1 MKVLMIAG
9 RIPSENTKGDQLV
22 SFNRVKYYLSQN
34 FDIKIICYGNEQNES
49 DYSYCKKLR
58 DMGAEIELIKI
69 NRIEA
74 LINLCISFKSK
85 LPFQCAIYQSSAFK
99 KEIQQSI
106 NSFTPSFLHFIT
118 IRYYV
123 NKPKTS
129 LPVFIDMIDSMA
141 LNFSRR
147 IKNSK
152 GLMRLILAEEY
163 DRLLNYEKKA
173 ANSASHSFVVSAIDK
188 DFIQSSKV
196 TSLPNGV
203 DTKKFRPN
211 KNFKKNLSIV
221 FTGNMSY
228 QPNIDAVMW
237 FVDNC
242 YKGIKKEFP
251 NINFNIVGNN
261 PHNTIVKLSTNDKSI
276 KVLGRVDSIADN
288 LNNSI
293 CSIAP
298 MRLGAGMQNKILE
311 AMACGIPVVCSTMG
325 LGDIKAIKDRDIL
338 VYDSPSDFTHGVI
351 GLLKSK
357 ELQERIGESGLQ
369 YVMQNHNWK
378 SVNENFF
385 NLCLKN
391 LKVLV

>member
-34 FDIKIICYGNEQNES
+34 FDIKIICYGNEQNEL
-49 DYSYCKKLR
+49 DYSYSKKLR
-58 DMGAEIELIKI
+58 DMGAEIKLIKI

-74 LINLCISFKSK
+74 LINLCISFTSK

-106 NSFTPSFLHFIT
+106 SSFTPSFLHFIT
-118 IRYYV
+118 IRYYE

-129 LPVFIDMIDSMA
+129 LPIFIDMIDSMA

-147 IKNSK
+147 IENSK

-163 DRLLNYEKKA
+163 DRVLNYEKKA
-173 ANSASHSFVVSAIDK
+173 ANSASHSFVVSAADK

-196 TSLPNGV
+196 TSLPLGV

-237 FVDNC
+237 FVNNC

-261 PHNTIVKLSTNDKSI
+261 PHNTIVKLSINDKSI
-276 KVLGRVDSIADN
+276 KVLGRVDSIADH

-298 MRLGAGMQNKILE
+298 MRSGSGMQFKILE
-311 AMACGIPVVCSTMG
+311 AMACGIPVVCSTIG

-338 VYDSPSDFTHGVI
+338 VYDCPSDFTHGVI

-357 ELQERIGESGLQ
+357 ELQERIGDSGLQ
-369 YVMQNHNWK
+369 YVMQNHKWK

-385 NLCLKN
+385 NRCLKN
-391 LKVLV
+391 FKGLV